1 MKIAEQIARQQS
13 YDNNKKVTQLLKIM
27 ISMFKKNIILQK
39 SILLIIFFGK
49 MLLFS

>member
-27 ISMFKKNIILQK
+27 ISMLKKKYYSAKINIAHY
-39 SILLIIFFGK
+39 FFW
-49 MLLFS
+49 